1 VWDEIKSTSFEG
13 QILAPAVV
21 KSLLAASRERQ
32 TSLGEFLYLKK
43 TIDWFKERQE
53 QKSISLNL
61 AQREA
66 GKLADDDYKKK
77 IEAERDVLAKANFAT
92 RVVKLDSVLTAEATV
107 PKAVAATATL
117 ADGDTDAPDAE
128 AQSKLD
134 IHLRETLRVVIDGLH
149 LKQDQQLSATSQPPS
164 TASPTLPKS

>member
-1 VWDEIKSTSFEG
+1 
-13 QILAPAVV
+13 
-21 KSLLAASRERQ
+21 LLAASRERQ

-164 TASPTLPKS
+164 TASLTLPKS